1 MEEGGGGAA
10 EHVLLV
16 VLRVWFVF
24 NVFGL
29 RWRREAVK
37 PPNISCHCFAFCFV
51 FIVFGLRWRMEAVK
65 PPNISCHCF
74 AVWFVF
80 VLLYCDGGWRRR
92 SRRIY
97 LVIVL
102 VCIRCFWFVS
112 CF

>member
-51 FIVFGLRWRMEAVK
+51 FIVFGFFLKKYILKKVQPGLR
-65 PPNISCHCF
+65 P
-74 AVWFVF
+74 
-80 VLLYCDGGWRRR
+80 GGNFR
-92 SRRIY
+92 
-97 LVIVL
+97 L
-102 VCIRCFWFVS
+102 
-112 CF
+112 